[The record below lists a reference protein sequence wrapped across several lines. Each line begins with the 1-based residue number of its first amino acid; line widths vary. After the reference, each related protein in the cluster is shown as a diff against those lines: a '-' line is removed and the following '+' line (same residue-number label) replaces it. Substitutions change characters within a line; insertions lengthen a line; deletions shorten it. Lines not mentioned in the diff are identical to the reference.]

1 MSNSADLVMDFPRTT
16 TSKKK
21 QQRTVRFST
30 STMSAMVCYND
41 RSSDNTTAHWYTH
54 EDEQQFRQ
62 DNQDEAISYTMHKE
76 TRGSI
81 SNSAPMICP
90 VGLEQ
95 QLISR
100 EYTKK
105 RALMKRMAK
114 FTVLREQA
122 RISSHSEHSDD
133 KHYRIAT
140 ASILCTQW
148 AREQA
153 TTIGAFQARK

>member
-1 MSNSADLVMDFPRTT
+1 MSNSADLIMDFPRTT

-21 QQRTVRFST
+21 QQQRTVRF

-41 RSSDNTTAHWYTH
+41 RSSDNTTSRWYTN
-54 EDEQQFRQ
+54 EDEQRFRQ
-62 DNQDEAISYTMHKE
+62 DNQDEAISYIMHKE

-81 SNSAPMICP
+81 SKNNAPMICP

-105 RALMKRMAK
+105 RSLMKRMAK

-122 RISSHSEHSDD
+122 QISSHNEHAGD
-133 KHYRIAT
+133 KQDRIAT

>member
-1 MSNSADLVMDFPRTT
+1 MSNSADLIMDFPRTT

-21 QQRTVRFST
+21 QQRMVRF

-41 RSSDNTTAHWYTH
+41 RSSDNTTARWYTN
-54 EDEQQFRQ
+54 EDEQRFRQ
-62 DNQDEAISYTMHKE
+62 DNQDEAISYIMHKE
-76 TRGSI
+76 TRGK
-81 SNSAPMICP
+81 NSAPVICP

-100 EYTKK
+100 EYAKK

-122 RISSHSEHSDD
+122 QISSHNEHSDD
-133 KHYRIAT
+133 KQDRIAT

>member
-1 MSNSADLVMDFPRTT
+1 MSNSADLIMDFPRTT

-21 QQRTVRFST
+21 QQRMVRF

-41 RSSDNTTAHWYTH
+41 RGSDNTTARWYTN
-54 EDEQQFRQ
+54 EDEQRFRE
-62 DNQDEAISYTMHKE
+62 DNQDEAISYVMHKE

-81 SNSAPMICP
+81 SKNNAPMICP

-105 RALMKRMAK
+105 RSLMKRMAK

-122 RISSHSEHSDD
+122 RISSHNEHPGD
-133 KHYRIAT
+133 KQDRIAT
-140 ASILCTQW
+140 ASIQCTQW